1 MFIALLINLILFYRM
16 IISFCLYI
24 IYKYYITN
32 KMGKLWYNFTMK
44 LASIDVG
51 LKRIG
56 IAICFDG
63 NIVMPQ
69 NAILRKNRNQAARDI
84 NLFLKEWEIEK
95 LIVGLPKDAA
105 SSEEMERR
113 IKHFVSLLEL
123 GIPVEYQDEQGSSV
137 EAKELTM
144 GISKHKKDGKVD
156 SIAAKIILERYL
168 NRSF

>member
-1 MFIALLINLILFYRM
+1 
-16 IISFCLYI
+16 
-24 IYKYYITN
+24 
-32 KMGKLWYNFTMK
+32 MK

-56 IAICFDG
+56 VAICLDG
-63 NIVMPQ
+63 KIVMPQ

-84 NLFLKEWEIEK
+84 NAFLKEWEIEE
-95 LIVGLPKDAA
+95 LIVGLPKDGS

-123 GIPVEYQDEQGSSV
+123 SIPVTYQDEQNSSF

-144 GISKHKKDGKVD
+144 GIFKHKKDGKID

-168 NRSF
+168 KI